1 MIESVVVVLL
11 ALLALGVCAAGV
23 ITITKMFLWLFAK
36 AGVLVISIGGLLLL
50 FSMAYLRT
58 LV

>member
-23 ITITKMFLWLFAK
+23 ITVTKVFIWLFTK
-36 AGVLVISIGGLLLL
+36 AGVLVISGGALLLL
-50 FSMAYLRT
+50 ATLEYMRT
-58 LV
+58 IV